1 MMELL
6 QWMNAG
12 SSPDGSGGLV
22 AGAFVVIVVVGAD
35 VVVGGVVVTENC
47 LT

>member
-1 MMELL
+1 MMELP

-22 AGAFVVIVVVGAD
+22 AGTVVGAVVVVGR
-35 VVVGGVVVTENC
+35 VVVTENC
-47 LT
+47 FIFKIV

>member
-22 AGAFVVIVVVGAD
+22 AGAFLVVVVVGA
-35 VVVGGVVVTENC
+35 VVVVDRVVVTENFF
-47 LT
+47 T